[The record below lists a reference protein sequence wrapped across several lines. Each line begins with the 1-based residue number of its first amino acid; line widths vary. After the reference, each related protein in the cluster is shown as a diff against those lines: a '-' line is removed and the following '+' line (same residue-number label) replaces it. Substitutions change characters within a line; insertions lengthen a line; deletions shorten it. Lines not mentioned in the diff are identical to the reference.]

1 MAQKPKSPPPPAP
14 AQTPPAPAP
23 DYLDIDLAAALPPA
37 PAPKPGRGRP
47 RSAAPPPPRKYK
59 IRKDKG
65 IKKKKAP
72 PPAPIDIYNI
82 IGGSID
88 SSNIGEGSSAT
99 DLKAKMTVKELKF
112 LEIYLAGNISKIKA
126 IKAAGFEA
134 AQDSHL
140 YLVAKKIIEKHE
152 TQAGDGRILARA
164 MGLGEVKVLQTLW
177 ELMQSKIERIRLDA
191 VMYLG
196 KILGL
201 TREQVEGAHGI
212 TIIFEGAAPNLPASI
227 ALPAQAG
234 EQAQPLPYP
243 GRVLQIT
250 K

>member
-65 IKKKKAP
+65 IKKKKEP

-112 LEIYLAGNISKIKA
+112 LEIYLAGNISQVNA
-126 IKAAGFEA
+126 VKAAGYEGYNERYYETLA
-134 AQDSHL
+134 RR
-140 YLVAKKIIEKHE
+140 IIAKHE
-152 TQAGDGRILARA
+152 AQVGDGRILARA
-164 MGLGEVKVLQTLW
+164 MGMGEVKVLQTLW
-177 ELMQSKIERIRLDA
+177 ELMQSKVERIRLDA

-212 TIIFEGAAPNLPASI
+212 TIIFEGAAPNLPASL
-227 ALPAQAG
+227 ALPVQPG
-234 EQAQPLPYP
+234 EQAQAPTYP